1 MGVVDSE
8 AKAPVGDGRLPRS
21 LSWSGRDFNHG
32 SHALLTSVEDVSL
45 FQSSSSTLPSQETP
59 SPRMPLGHIRPHGQA
74 LLAVHI
80 QRVLPTR
87 LCLRSPVPS
96 LPVTVTRLKSN
107 LKEGSSPGLILQKQV
122 AVAFTFGAQLRV
134 FLLKRIPAAKLK
146 TATVLLCR

>member
-1 MGVVDSE
+1 
-8 AKAPVGDGRLPRS
+8 
-21 LSWSGRDFNHG
+21 
-32 SHALLTSVEDVSL
+32 
-45 FQSSSSTLPSQETP
+45 
-59 SPRMPLGHIRPHGQA
+59 MPPGHIRPHGQA
-74 LLAVHI
+74 LLAVRN

-107 LKEGSSPGLILQKQV
+107 PKEGLILQKQV
-122 AVAFTFGAQLRV
+122 AVAFTFSAQLRV